1 MMRRQPLLQIL
12 VVLCAVG
19 AVHAQQPDAAQ
30 IAQERRQAELDAP
43 RLVEVL
49 ELKPGMTVADV
60 GSGFGAMTVVLGHW
74 IGSGRVFATDIT
86 EHALRQT
93 REYAKKEGLT
103 NVTVIEGAA
112 AATNLPDACCDAIFL
127 RNVYHH
133 VTAVDAFNR
142 SLVGSLKPGGRLAI
156 IDLEDRSGGQIP
168 KGVPANRGGHGARR
182 ASWSANSRPPASLTS
197 ERPKNGRQGSRPF
210 SRCSENRLPHY
221 PVQTSSGMWLEVTLP
236 SKSWRLKAIRPG
248 AGFQP

>member
-1 MMRRQPLLQIL
+1 MMRRQHVLQML
-12 VVLCAVG
+12 VLLCAAG

-43 RLVEVL
+43 KLVEVL

-74 IGSGRVFATDIT
+74 IGSGRVFATDVT

-93 REYAKKEGLT
+93 REYMKKEGLT

-127 RNVYHH
+127 RNVYRHI
-133 VTAVDAFNR
+133 TAVEAFNR
-142 SLVGSLKPGGRLAI
+142 SLVASLKPGGRLAI
-156 IDLEDRSGGQIP
+156 IDLEDRSGGQI
-168 KGVPANRGGHGARR
+168 KGCARQSGR
-182 ASWSANSRPPASLTS
+182 TWRPPGIVVD
-197 ERPKNGRQGSRPF
+197 E
-210 SRCSENRLPHY
+210 
-221 PVQTSSGMWLEVTLP
+221 LEAAGL
-236 SKSWRLKAIRPG
+236 AHIRTAEKWPPG
-248 AGFQP
+248 EPTFLALFRK